1 MTGIWMLFPLAL
13 SLAGGL
19 AAGLLRWRSRR
30 GLLWLTGLAL
40 AANLA
45 VTLGL
50 CLSPSAQLS
59 LPAFAVSP
67 ELLILFKADGLGKL
81 FALLFSFVWLMAGIA
96 AFEYMEHEQDNPR
109 FFCFY
114 LIVGGALSAACWAGN
129 LFTYYI
135 LFELMTLTSMPL
147 VLHSLSHESIMA
159 ALKYLFYSMG
169 GAFLTLFGIFL
180 FLTEGWTLD
189 FVPGGC
195 LGLGSLNGRE
205 LLAAFLMVLGFG
217 TKAGLFPM
225 HGWLPTAHPVAPA
238 PASAVL
244 SGVITKA
251 GVLGIIRCVCY
262 VLGAGLLRGSWV
274 QLAWIVM
281 TLITVFMGSM
291 MAYQEDLLKK
301 RMAYST
307 VSQVSYVLF
316 GLAALHPVA
325 YVGALLHVVFHSLV
339 KDTLFLSAGAIII
352 KTGKTR
358 VSQLAGIGREMPAT
372 LWCFTLVS
380 ITLIGIPP
388 TSAFLSKWY
397 LALGAL
403 ESGIPTV
410 RWLGPAVL
418 LLSALLTAGYLLTV
432 AIKAFLPG
440 DGIAMEK
447 VEKHEPGIAM
457 LLPML
462 VMTVLAVGLGIWPGA
477 LLDAVQGL
485 AGLVF

>member
-251 GVLGIIRCVCY
+251 GVLGIIRCVYY

-325 YVGALLHVVFHSLV
+325 YVGALLLSL
-339 KDTLFLSAGAIII
+339 IHI
-352 KTGKTR
+352 
-358 VSQLAGIGREMPAT
+358 
-372 LWCFTLVS
+372 
-380 ITLIGIPP
+380 
-388 TSAFLSKWY
+388 
-397 LALGAL
+397 
-403 ESGIPTV
+403 
-410 RWLGPAVL
+410 
-418 LLSALLTAGYLLTV
+418 
-432 AIKAFLPG
+432 
-440 DGIAMEK
+440 
-447 VEKHEPGIAM
+447 
-457 LLPML
+457 
-462 VMTVLAVGLGIWPGA
+462 
-477 LLDAVQGL
+477 
-485 AGLVF
+485 

>member
-251 GVLGIIRCVCY
+251 GVLGIIRCVYY

>member
-67 ELLILFKADGLGKL
+67 KLLILFKADGLGKL

-251 GVLGIIRCVCY
+251 GVLGIIRCVYY

-274 QLAWIVM
+274 QLAWIVL

-380 ITLIGIPP
+380 VTLIGIPP

>member
-251 GVLGIIRCVCY
+251 GVLGIIRCVYY

-316 GLAALHPVA
+316 GLAVLHPVA

>member
-251 GVLGIIRCVCY
+251 GVLGIIRCVYY

-274 QLAWIVM
+274 QLAWIVL